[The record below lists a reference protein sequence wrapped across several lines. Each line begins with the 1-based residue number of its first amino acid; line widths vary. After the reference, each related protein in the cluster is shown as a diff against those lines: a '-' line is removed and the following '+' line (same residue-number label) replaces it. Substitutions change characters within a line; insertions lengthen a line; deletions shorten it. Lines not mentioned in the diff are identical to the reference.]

1 MMKAVLVPVALPD
14 FGSPAAPPE
23 VPAATYAT
31 RFSGFVDR
39 FGTSGHDAV
48 LVYADREHSA
58 NMAYLTG
65 FDPRFEEAL
74 LVVLP
79 GRDPVLLAGPEN
91 RGFAATTRIDLSVV
105 LYPPFGLM
113 GQDRSHTPPLADLL
127 RERGLSAGMN
137 VGLVGWKYY
146 SAAESLSP
154 ALWSELPSFIVDT
167 VRGIVGAAG
176 SVTNANA
183 LLMHPTSGMRA
194 VNEIDQIAAF
204 EFASCHTSQAV
215 KNVLF
220 GVRPGMTEFE
230 AARLLAPVGMP
241 LSCHPML
248 TAGPR
253 ASFGLASPG
262 ARRMERGDPFTTA
275 YGVWGALTCRAGWLV
290 ADAAEL
296 PAAVLDYIDKLVA
309 PYFLAVAEWYE
320 TIGIGVTGGA
330 LDAVIRRHLG
340 DPFFG
345 LFLSPG
351 HLIHLDEW
359 MNTPIY
365 PGSEERL
372 VSGQALQVDII
383 PATGTAYFT
392 SNMEDGIALLDF
404 RGRAELAEHYPAAW
418 NRIEQRRAFMANIL
432 GIRLKPEVLPFS
444 HIPAYLAPFVLSPGR
459 AMVARP

>member
-1 MMKAVLVPVALPD
+1 MKAALATVSLPD
-14 FGSPAAPPE
+14 FGSSIEPPE
-23 VPAATYAT
+23 VPAATYSA
-31 RFSGFVDR
+31 RLAGFVDR
-39 FGTSGHDAV
+39 FRVSGRDAV
-48 LVYADREHSA
+48 LVYADREHCA

-74 LVVLP
+74 LVVVP
-79 GRDPVLLAGPEN
+79 GRQPALLAGPEN
-91 RGFAATTRIDLSVV
+91 RGSAASAHVDLSVV

-113 GQDRSHTPPLADLL
+113 GQDRSRTPPLADLL
-127 RERGLSAGMN
+127 REQGLAAGMN
-137 VGLVGWKYY
+137 VGIVGWKYFGP
-146 SAAESLSP
+146 SESPWP
-154 ALWSELPSFIVDT
+154 AVWSEAPSFVVDT
-167 VRGIVGAAG
+167 VRGIVGASG
-176 SVTNANA
+176 SVTNAGA

-194 VNEIDQIAAF
+194 VNEVDQLAAF
-204 EFASCHTSQAV
+204 EFSSCHTSQGV

-220 GVRPGMTEFE
+220 GVRPGMNEFE
-230 AARLLAPVGMP
+230 AARLLSPIGVP
-241 LSCHPML
+241 LNCHPML

-253 ASFGLASPG
+253 APFGLGSPG
-262 ARRMERGDPFTTA
+262 ARKMERGDPFTVA

-290 ADAAEL
+290 DDASEL
-296 PAAVLDYIDKLVA
+296 PMDVRDYIDKLVA

-320 TIGIGVTGGA
+320 TVGIGVTGGA
-330 LDAVIRRHLG
+330 LDAVVRHHLG

-345 LFLSPG
+345 LFLPPG

-392 SNMEDGIALLDF
+392 SNMEDGIALLDS
-404 RGRAELAEHYPAAW
+404 RGRDEFAARYPVAW
-418 NRIEQRRAFMANIL
+418 DRIEKRRAFMNDML

-444 HIPAYLAPFVLSPGR
+444 QIPAYLAPFILNPGR